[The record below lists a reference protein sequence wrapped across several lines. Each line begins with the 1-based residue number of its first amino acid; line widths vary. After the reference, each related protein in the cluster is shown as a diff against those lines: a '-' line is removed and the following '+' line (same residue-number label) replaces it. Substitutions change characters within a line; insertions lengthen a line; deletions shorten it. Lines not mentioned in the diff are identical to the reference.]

1 MIRWLCLTLLVLLAV
16 GRPAAAGHPWGP
28 AILTIDPDSLDQL
41 AAQGRPGT
49 PRGRAH
55 RPRAPAGRLPG
66 ARSMPLPV
74 LTAQQRELPDDGLVV
89 LYGADSVDEVAAAF
103 RYLRSTGRRN
113 VVVLEGGF
121 AAWRA
126 HGYRV
131 ENAPPVR

>member
-1 MIRWLCLTLLVLLAV
+1 
-16 GRPAAAGHPWGP
+16 
-28 AILTIDPDSLDQL
+28 
-41 AAQGRPGT
+41 
-49 PRGRAH
+49 
-55 RPRAPAGRLPG
+55 
-66 ARSMPLPV
+66 
-74 LTAQQRELPDDGLVV
+74 
-89 LYGADSVDEVAAAF
+89 VAAAF

>member
-16 GRPAAAGHPWGP
+16 GRPAVAGHPWGP
-28 AILTIDPDSLDQL
+28 AILTIDPDSLEQL
-41 AAQGRPGT
+41 AARGRPV
-49 PRGRAH
+49 H
-55 RPRAPAGRLPG
+55 VVDVRAPEAFQAGRLPG

-89 LYGADSVDEVAAAF
+89 LYGADSVDEVAPAF

-121 AAWRA
+121 AAWRS